1 MGAIDK
7 GKNVADDL
15 KGKAK
20 EAIGKVTDDEKLE
33 AEGQMDQGKADL
45 KQRGEQLKDA
55 GKDIK
60 DAFKG

>member
-7 GKNVADDL
+7 AKNVTDDL

>member
-1 MGAIDK
+1 MGAIDRA
-7 GKNVADDL
+7 KNVADDL

-55 GKDIK
+55 VKDIK

>member
-7 GKNVADDL
+7 AKNVADDL

-33 AEGQMDQGKADL
+33 AEA
-45 KQRGEQLKDA
+45 RWTRERPTSSSA
-55 GKDIK
+55 VSN
-60 DAFKG
+60 

>member
-7 GKNVADDL
+7 AKNVTDDL

-33 AEGQMDQGKADL
+33 AEGQMDQGMADL
-45 KQRGEQLKDA
+45 RQRGEQLKDA
-55 GKDIK
+55 VKDIK